1 MYGTKLTDMDRIITE
16 ELTNTFRQAL
26 YEGEKRN
33 STIKKYMRDIEKLK
47 EFLGGRE
54 LSKELLIKYKEELE
68 RCGEYKVSS
77 INSFLAAAN
86 HFCEVMGW
94 GGLKIKMIKVQRDT
108 FCPENKELTQ
118 DEYKCLI
125 DTAMDRGDER
135 LALIMQ
141 TLGSTGIRISEL
153 RYITVESLKS
163 GMADIY
169 NKGKM
174 RKILYPSDLQK
185 VLKEFAVKM
194 KIKCGP
200 IFRTGSGRAVDR
212 SNVWKAMKKLCGQA
226 GVDEQKVYPH
236 NLRHLFAKGFYK
248 IKKDIAKLADVLGH
262 SSIETTRIYIK
273 TTGKEHKRQLDMMKL
288 VVVKSLRGRKPLL
301 I

>member
-1 MYGTKLTDMDRIITE
+1 MNDFK
-16 ELTNTFRQAL
+16 QAL
-26 YEGEKRN
+26 YEGEKSS
-33 STIKKYMRDIEKLK
+33 STIKKYMRDIKKLK
-47 EFLGGRE
+47 EFLAGRE
-54 LSKELLIKYKEELE
+54 LNKALLIKYKEELE
-68 RCGEYKVSS
+68 KCGEFKISS

-94 GGLKIKMIKVQRDT
+94 GGLRIKMIKVQRDT
-108 FCPENKELTQ
+108 FCPEDKELTQ

-125 DTAMDRGDER
+125 DTAMSEGDEK
-135 LALIMQ
+135 LALIIQ

-153 RYITVESLKS
+153 QYVTVESLKS

-174 RKILYPSDLQK
+174 RKILYPSDLQR

-194 KIKCGP
+194 NIKCGS

-212 SNVWKAMKKLCGQA
+212 SNVWKAMKKLCVRA
-226 GVDEQKVYPH
+226 GVDREKVYPH

-248 IKKDIAKLADVLGH
+248 VKKDIAKLADVLGH

-273 TTGKEHKRQLDMMKL
+273 STGREHKRQLDMMKL